1 MTHGSSLATLRNDV
15 ERQKRELLVAFAT
28 LSTVTRDS
36 LSPKRW
42 IRDYP
47 FTCVLSAF
55 ALGHWLA
62 GRTRGAN

>member
-1 MTHGSSLATLRNDV
+1 MTHGSSLAALRDDV
-15 ERQKRELLVAFAT
+15 ERQKHELHVAFAT

-36 LSPKRW
+36 VNPKRW
-42 IRDYP
+42 IQDHP
-47 FTCVLSAF
+47 FTCVLGAF